1 MDRLYDSSW
10 RGGGMDDDGG
20 WKRGGQ
26 KFLAGLKA
34 VPFSVFHPV
43 LNYRAGRLRLPRGT
57 ILIRKLAESLRS
69 IGTIRWRRGGGLVRG
84 GQVEISE
91 TLESRGDGEANICLD
106 AKMSTFSWRKD
117 EFATGYRDDE
127 EEMGNLGDW
136 FTDTFNNVAKF
147 LT

>member
-1 MDRLYDSSW
+1 MGDWTVRKRMSKSLSRWTDFMTRLG
-10 RGGGMDDDGG
+10 GGGMDDDGG

-69 IGTIRWRRGGGLVRG
+69 IGTIRWRRGGAWFEGARW
-84 GQVEISE
+84 
-91 TLESRGDGEANICLD
+91 
-106 AKMSTFSWRKD
+106 K
-117 EFATGYRDDE
+117 YRRR
-127 EEMGNLGDW
+127 
-136 FTDTFNNVAKF
+136 
-147 LT
+147 